1 MKKHL
6 KALLMAICAT
16 ALVVSFACMI
26 CLFLDCIPT
35 WLVVTIFFLTLLSLV
50 VSFYRKFIKD
60 DEDD

>member
-26 CLFLDCIPT
+26 YLFLDRIPT
-35 WLVVTIFFLTLLSLV
+35 WLVVTIFFLTLLRLV
-50 VSFYRKFIKD
+50 VSFYSKFIKD